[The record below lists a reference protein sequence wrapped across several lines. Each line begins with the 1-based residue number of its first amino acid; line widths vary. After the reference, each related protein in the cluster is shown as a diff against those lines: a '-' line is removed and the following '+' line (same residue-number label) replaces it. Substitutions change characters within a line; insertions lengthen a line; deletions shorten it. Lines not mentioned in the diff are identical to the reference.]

1 MKETWRTGSYRGSQY
16 GHCLDIELDSERFSV
31 VVKIFG
37 FIKFIK
43 VQEIDIPPSAIISVA
58 SRRSMMPFFQK
69 GITVKLRI
77 DPRYPRSKIAT
88 LFFLTRR
95 QQEWFDAFAA
105 FGVPIVPPHPVSS

>member
-16 GHCLDIELDSERFSV
+16 NFCLNIELDSERFSV
-31 VVKIFG
+31 VMNFLGIKI
-37 FIKFIK
+37 
-43 VQEIDIPPSAIISVA
+43 QEIDIPPSAIISVA

-69 GITVKLRI
+69 GIAVKLRI
-77 DPRYPRSKIAT
+77 DRRYPRSKIAT

-95 QQEWFDAFAA
+95 QHEWFDAFAA